1 MKQTQG
7 RRRGEGWILAAALL
21 AILTLC
27 LGIGMSRLPRELS
40 LEPVH
45 AVFLEMPKVNLN
57 AATIEELRDLPGIGE
72 ALAERIVLYRAK
84 HGGFRDIAELTRVEG
99 IGAGKLEAV
108 RELVCAD

>member
-1 MKQTQG
+1 MKQTHG

-21 AILTLC
+21 AILMIC
-27 LGIGMSRLPRELS
+27 LGIGMNRLPREVS

-57 AATIEELRDLPGIGE
+57 AATMDELSALPGVGE
-72 ALAERIVLYRAK
+72 TLAKRIVLYRAK

-99 IGAGKLEAV
+99 IGEGKFEAV
-108 RELVCAD
+108 RELIRAD